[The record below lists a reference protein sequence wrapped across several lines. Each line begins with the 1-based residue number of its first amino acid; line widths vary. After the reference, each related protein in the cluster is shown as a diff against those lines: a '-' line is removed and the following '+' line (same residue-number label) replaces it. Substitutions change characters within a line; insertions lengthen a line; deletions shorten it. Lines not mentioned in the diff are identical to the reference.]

1 MDFQDFLRE
10 RLKKQF
16 SRQLFKMIPI
26 DLHECL
32 KKILCLKFNEEPPYD
47 YILYC
52 LNLCFEKVVNARIP
66 IGPPSNH
73 LQMSIQAVQSN
84 DSVS

>member
-1 MDFQDFLRE
+1 
-10 RLKKQF
+10 
-16 SRQLFKMIPI
+16 MIPI
-26 DLHECL
+26 DLNECL

-66 IGPPSNH
+66 IGPPSND
-73 LQMSIQAVQSN
+73 LAPQYVFEWNRTLANRVRNTLIAQN
-84 DSVS
+84 